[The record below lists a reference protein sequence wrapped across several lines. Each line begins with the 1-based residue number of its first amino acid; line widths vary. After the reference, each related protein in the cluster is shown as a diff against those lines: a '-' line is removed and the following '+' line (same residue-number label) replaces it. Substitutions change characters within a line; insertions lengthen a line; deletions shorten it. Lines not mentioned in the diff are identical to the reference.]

1 MQELFRDQIPDS
13 LSSTLRMLRK
23 VRINLRTMDERET
36 VALDWLVQSSPALEI
51 LELRIREEDL
61 ETSKYMAFVEKL
73 VSFVTVSTQVT
84 MCHGIIG
91 ANQYNF

>member
-1 MQELFRDQIPDS
+1 
-13 LSSTLRMLRK
+13 
-23 VRINLRTMDERET
+23 MDDRET
-36 VALDWLVQSSPALEI
+36 AALGWLLQSSPALEI

-73 VSFVTVSTQVT
+73 ASTQVT